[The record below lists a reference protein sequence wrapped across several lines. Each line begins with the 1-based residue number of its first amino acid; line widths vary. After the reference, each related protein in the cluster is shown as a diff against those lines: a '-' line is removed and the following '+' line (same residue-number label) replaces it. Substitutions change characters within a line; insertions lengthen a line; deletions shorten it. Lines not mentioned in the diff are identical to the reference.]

1 MVVFE
6 ETTGFVLVLVVAVF
20 AVAILVGVA
29 YVIYTMDIGSL
40 FATEPKLTVT
50 ISDFNTIPS
59 PPLANKPTVLQWVVT
74 NTESYAITEKLRV
87 SILFDEDIDNVESWL
102 IELDKSESK
111 TMTHTVTPERGTH
124 TITIGVEMP
133 SEPEIK
139 PVMSHHQV
147 IWWSE
152 AEMENVKAS
161 LAWIDNI
168 WKIYHGYKPD
178 YIWWPVWKIAVEAE
192 ERNIRRCLEYFL
204 AGDISADT
212 LTSCTTALGHI
223 SDEGAIGKD
232 IYDDW
237 YDEDDCETYFQVNA
251 DYGGQWPGAGTAY
264 SDGKIQVVDE
274 VLQVRFDLLDK
285 YITENTAG
293 ARRLRTAIKE
303 DLEEAAKEMWEAM
316 ALVC

>member
-6 ETTGFVLVLVVAVF
+6 ETTGFILVLVVAVF

-59 PPLANKPTVLQWVVT
+59 PPHANKPTVLQWVVT

-87 SILFDEDIDNVESWL
+87 SLLFDEDTDNVKSWL
-102 IELDKSESK
+102 IELDKSEFK

-124 TITIGVEMP
+124 TISIGVEMP
-133 SEPEIK
+133 SKPEIK

-152 AEMENVKAS
+152 AEIEKVEAS

-168 WKIYHGYKPD
+168 WEIYNGYKPD

-192 ERNIRRCLEYFL
+192 
-204 AGDISADT
+204 
-212 LTSCTTALGHI
+212 
-223 SDEGAIGKD
+223 
-232 IYDDW
+232 
-237 YDEDDCETYFQVNA
+237 
-251 DYGGQWPGAGTAY
+251 
-264 SDGKIQVVDE
+264 
-274 VLQVRFDLLDK
+274 
-285 YITENTAG
+285 
-293 ARRLRTAIKE
+293 
-303 DLEEAAKEMWEAM
+303 
-316 ALVC
+316 